1 MTTVS
6 APHRLWRNT
15 RYLTWLVSDTSKGLA
30 ASLFGFAIPL
40 LALIV
45 TNDPAQA
52 GIIGGAGMVARLLT
66 TLAGGILADR
76 HPRILLM
83 LIGSLIGVLLSGSFV
98 LLAVADA
105 LTFGTLLVIDV
116 LLAART
122 GLFDVAGES
131 AIKEIVPAEAMGR
144 AQAANQ
150 GRDAALQLAGG
161 PLGGLLLGVG
171 GWLVGVAMTVC
182 HLIAAVTAWMLGR
195 EMRRAG
201 IEDMGADADPALLI
215 ADTAPDRPATGV
227 EHADPDSARTART
240 DDVETVGRTVSG
252 AHSTAAEEIV
262 QTTPREASVSS
273 RSAPSISAPPPSEP
287 RPNAWAEIREGFGWL
302 LSRPDLSG
310 VLFITTII
318 NLGFNAAITTV
329 VYGLQQSGH
338 SAVLIGTL
346 SAALGAVMLVGAVVA
361 PLLIPRIGA
370 GKLAILSLACTTA
383 GAAAVS
389 AITEP
394 WPIAAV
400 LAASVFLLPS
410 LNAALLGYF
419 MVATPTR
426 LLGRANSAAGVMS
439 MGALPLAPLIAGFG
453 LTWIGREWTILVCA
467 ALCLLSVGLAL
478 GNRSLRAL
486 PVESGWAEH
495 AKRYE

>member
-1 MTTVS
+1 MS
-6 APHRLWRNT
+6 APHRLWRNA

-30 ASLFGFAIPL
+30 AALFGFAIPL

-83 LIGSLIGVLLSGSFV
+83 LIGSLLGVLLSGAFV
-98 LLAVADA
+98 MLALADA
-105 LTFGTLLVIDV
+105 LTFATLLVIDV
-116 LLAART
+116 LLAARS

-131 AIKEIVPAEAMGR
+131 AIKEIVPDEAMGR

-171 GWLVGVAMTVC
+171 GWLVGVVMTAC
-182 HLIAAVTAWMLGR
+182 HLVAAATAWMLRR
-195 EMRRAG
+195 EVRAAG
-201 IEDMGADADPALLI
+201 MVDSGADADATGSDEHAIDAPGVEGAAAPA
-215 ADTAPDRPATGV
+215 PAT
-227 EHADPDSARTART
+227 
-240 DDVETVGRTVSG
+240 
-252 AHSTAAEEIV
+252 AAK
-262 QTTPREASVSS
+262 
-273 RSAPSISAPPPSEP
+273 
-287 RPNAWAEIREGFGWL
+287 PNAWREIREGFGWL

-329 VYGLQQSGH
+329 IYSLQQEGH
-338 SAVLIGTL
+338 SEVLIGTL
-346 SAALGAVMLVGAVVA
+346 SAAIGAVMLAGAVVA

-370 GKLAILSLACTTA
+370 GTLTVLSLACTTA
-383 GAAAVS
+383 GAAAI
-389 AITEP
+389 ALIREP

-419 MVATPTR
+419 MVATPSA

-453 LTWIGREWTILVCA
+453 LTWIGREGTILLCA
-467 ALCLLSVGLAL
+467 ALCLVSVVLAL

-486 PVESGWAEH
+486 PVESGWAAH
-495 AKRYE
+495 AKRFE